1 MKKLL
6 EEGLAH
12 YDITPLSQ
20 EQIDGY
26 LTAISQAP
34 EEQHKDLILK
44 LLVQVIDSRY
54 LKR

>member
-6 EEGLAH
+6 EEGLTH

-20 EQIDGY
+20 EQIDSY
-26 LTAISQAP
+26 LKTISEAP
-34 EEQHKDLILK
+34 EEQLKELVLK

-54 LKR
+54 LQR